1 MIRKLFVWLNETF
14 FVTSEVEDPFF
25 VEFRKVVAETDRL
38 ILATLAAGVLGNPSK
53 AEMTIDKV
61 KEKFTEG
68 SAEDVI
74 NYFFKPLLES
84 DDPEIRRALKA
95 IASK

>member
-14 FVTSEVEDPFF
+14 FVADEVEDPFF

-53 AEMTIDKV
+53 AEMTIDCH
-61 KEKFTEG
+61 
-68 SAEDVI
+68 SALQ
-74 NYFFKPLLES
+74 NRPL
-84 DDPEIRRALKA
+84 IGA
-95 IASK
+95 